1 MVLGKHTQKLLNK
14 RVGNVDEVN
23 TRKEVIKSNINKNIK
38 I

>member
-14 RVGNVDEVN
+14 HVGNVDEVN